1 MLKIDLPGMSL
12 KLGSFLPSIERRL
25 KELQKINFVARLWN
39 KDPTLWKKD
48 DPQEQRNII
57 GSLGWLDVERRMEDQ
72 LRDINQFV
80 QEILKEDFQRVVHMG
95 MGGSSLAPLT
105 FKEVFSSRVKGL
117 PLAVLDTTDPATI
130 CRIEKEYPL
139 ERTLF
144 INASKSGTTIE
155 PLSFGEYFY
164 FKLKEIKGER
174 AGENFTVITDPG
186 SYLEKMAR
194 ERRFRKIFL
203 GFPDIGG
210 RFSALS
216 SFGLVP
222 AALMG
227 LSLEKILA
235 SAKRIAEACSTQ
247 KDVFQNEGIILG
259 TILGE
264 MAWQGREKLTIFL
277 PQPISSFGLWLEQ
290 LLAESTGKEG
300 QGILP
305 IDNEPSR
312 EAKNYKDDRL
322 FVFYNLAGE
331 FDNYLEDFRSELEN
345 RGQPIVVMQMKDYG
359 DLFAEM
365 WRWQIA
371 TATAGAIL
379 QINPFDQ
386 PNVQESKENTSSL
399 LNALQKERKLPRMPP
414 SLKEGSLSFFGSQG
428 GENVSE
434 LLQNFFATREE
445 RDYFSLLAFLPEETK
460 IIKAMQGMRRLVGD
474 HLGMATTIG
483 FGPRYLHST
492 GQFHK
497 GGPNK
502 GLFMMLT
509 AEDKEDISIPN
520 QIYSFGTL
528 KMAQALGDLEAL
540 KRHGRRVLRVHL
552 GAQIEEGL
560 EALREIMKRVLPAL
574 PGA

>member
-1 MLKIDLPGMSL
+1 MLIINLPGMSL
-12 KLGSFLPSIERRL
+12 RLGSYLPLIERRL
-25 KELQKINFVARLWN
+25 KELEKINFVARLWS
-39 KDPTLWKKD
+39 KDPTLWEED
-48 DPQEQRNII
+48 DPQAQRNIV
-57 GSLGWLDVERRMEDQ
+57 GSLGWLDVERRMEEKIG
-72 LRDINQFV
+72 DINQFV

-105 FKEVFSSRVKGL
+105 FKEVFCAKVKGL

-130 CRIEKEYPL
+130 YRIEKDPPL
-139 ERTLF
+139 ENTLF

-164 FKLKEIKGER
+164 FKLKEIKREK
-174 AGENFTVITDPG
+174 AGENFVVITDPG

-203 GFPDIGG
+203 SFPDIGG

-216 SFGLVP
+216 PFGLVP

-235 SAKRIAEACSTQ
+235 SARRMAEACSAK
-247 KDVFQNEGIILG
+247 KDICQNEGIILG

-264 MAWQGREKLTIFL
+264 LAWQGREKLNIFL
-277 PQPISSFGLWLEQ
+277 PQPLSSFGLWLEQ

-305 IDNEPSR
+305 VENEPLG

-322 FVFYNLAGE
+322 FIFYNLAGE
-331 FDNYLEDFRSELEN
+331 FDNYLEDFRGELEN
-345 RGQPIVVMQMKDYG
+345 RGQPIVVMQMKDYS

-399 LNALQKERKLPRMPP
+399 LKALQKERKLPSMPP
-414 SLKEGSLSFFGSQG
+414 SLKEGLLSFFGSQRG
-428 GENVSE
+428 KNASE
-434 LLQNFFATREE
+434 LLQNFFATRQEG
-445 RDYFSLLAFLPEETK
+445 DYFSLLAFLPEEKK
-460 IIKAMQGMRRLVGD
+460 IIEAMQDIRRLVRD
-474 HLGMATTIG
+474 HLGMATTLG

-509 AEDKEDISIPN
+509 AEDKEDISIPH

-540 KRHGRRVLRVHL
+540 RRHGRRVLRVHL

-560 EALREIMKRVLPAL
+560 ETLREIMKRILPAL